1 MCLDSFAS
9 RARLQKTKLLQK
21 ATFES
26 AFENVCLDDR
36 FCSLGRYARGEGG
49 GGGGGVF
56 GDCFFLALEP
66 LQEVGACSVRFAC
79 MVVSLDDSV
88 CVCEHV
94 CTHVR
99 ACVCAARGLD
109 VSHLRGRC
117 GKTER
122 LSLFL

>member
-21 ATFES
+21 TTIES
-26 AFENVCLDDR
+26 AFEENVRLDDR
-36 FCSLGRYARGEGG
+36 FCSLGRYARGE

-109 VSHLRGRC
+109 VSHLRGRF
-117 GKTER
+117 GKPER